1 MIYKTKKVTIM
12 KILKYKNGFVT
23 HPGMMF
29 AIAFILG
36 VVVTIL
42 WAKQIISVSFP
53 FCGS

>member
-1 MIYKTKKVTIM
+1 M

-36 VVVTIL
+36 VVVAIL
-42 WAKQIISVSFP
+42 WAKQLIAVPFP
-53 FCGS
+53 FCGN

>member
-1 MIYKTKKVTIM
+1 MNKKGI
-12 KILKYKNGFVT
+12 IT

-42 WAKQIISVSFP
+42 WAKQLIAVPFP